1 MYLSKS
7 KQQKSALN
15 SSWLKLTRSQRSA
28 RGQAFLILCVLVGLV
43 IIPSFGFVA
52 FEIGRAVLGQQQLYN
67 ACDAAAL
74 TAVATLASSD
84 NTDPTKAH
92 TDAMQAALTIFR
104 QNSVLGGS
112 LASATISSSKTTD
125 APAGKATLFFEFVNP
140 ITKAIEPLSSPDAKI
155 VRVYSS
161 YGSLPAFGKYLGLS
175 RYVLNAT
182 AKGAVPQL
190 DIILCFDVSGSMD
203 DQTPITLVKRK
214 WDPALGK
221 IVYDIPTGLYGKAQG
236 KLYDIIQPGKK
247 GSSLNGLQPQNL
259 KYAQDNAGI
268 QFTDY
273 RAYLETVAGSPTEGL
288 RSNGGYPDQGM
299 PPGNFPPGV
308 APTWDG
314 QAMFTDLVVNVDG
327 KLAFTGCVYKG
338 YNFPDLATL
347 VEAARGNL
355 ENNNVFYSSKANTSV
370 SVRPMAGYKLAY
382 EEMAAFQLQPL
393 RDSKIA
399 SLMFT
404 NILNTDT
411 DCHFGFV
418 AFDGVIG
425 TTPTS
430 NEEFFTHCI
439 DTPYGAIVGYPMPN
453 VSLNSAVGA
462 TNYASVNAAIN
473 SVMALGSTNIG
484 AAVHEAVQ
492 QLKAKKRPDSV
503 RAIVLFTD
511 GAPTNNPPG
520 PLDSDGFTNARKA
533 ALEAKAE
540 GIPIYTIGLAQNPD
554 IVPDEISILNDVD
567 NNPTTGGMAAI
578 AGGGGTFHLVTD
590 SRLLRAAFEKIAR
603 HLVELVA
610 AG

>member
-1 MYLSKS
+1 MRY
-7 KQQKSALN
+7 
-15 SSWLKLTRSQRSA
+15 QRSA
-28 RGQAFLILCVLVGLV
+28 RGQSFLILAVLIGLV

-84 NTDPTKAH
+84 NVDPTKAH
-92 TDAMQAALTIFR
+92 TDAMQAALQIFR
-104 QNSVLGGS
+104 QNSVLGKTLTS
-112 LASATISSSKTTD
+112 TTVADSKTTD
-125 APAGKATLFFEFVNP
+125 APAGTATIFFEFVNP
-140 ITKAIEPLSSPDAKI
+140 ITKAVEPLSSPDAKI

-161 YGSLPAFGKYLGLS
+161 YGSLPAFGKYLGLN
-175 RYVLNAT
+175 RYVLNAM

-203 DQTPITLVKRK
+203 DQTPITCVKRK

-221 IVYDIPTGLYGKAQG
+221 IVYDVPTGRYGKAQG
-236 KLYDIIQPGKK
+236 KLYDTIMPGPT
-247 GSSLNGLQPQNL
+247 GSSFNGVMPQNL
-259 KYAQDNAGI
+259 EYGYSSSEMYFSENLADMTSTQ
-268 QFTDY
+268 
-273 RAYLETVAGSPTEGL
+273 GL
-288 RSNGGYPDQGM
+288 RSNGGYPDQGK
-299 PPGNFPPGV
+299 PPGNFPPGA

-314 QAMFTDLVVNVDG
+314 YPVFTDMVINVDG
-327 KLAFTGCVYKG
+327 KLAFAGCTYKG

-355 ENNNVFYSSKANTSV
+355 EDNTVFYNSKANTSV
-370 SVRPMAGYKLAY
+370 SVSPLAGYKLAY
-382 EEMAAFQLQPL
+382 EELAAFQLQPL
-393 RDSKIA
+393 RDSKLA
-399 SLMFT
+399 SLLFT

-418 AFDGVIG
+418 AFDGTIG
-425 TTPTS
+425 TAPTS
-430 NEEFFTHCI
+430 TEEWYTHDI
-439 DTPYGAIVGYPMPN
+439 NTPYGAIAGYPIPN
-453 VSLNSAVGA
+453 VPLDSAIGA
-462 TNYASVNAAIN
+462 TNYAPVNAAIN

-492 QLKAKKRPDSV
+492 QLKSRKRPDSV

-511 GAPTNNPPG
+511 GEPTVPSG
-520 PLDSDGFTNARKA
+520 PLDSDPLMNARKA
-533 ALEAKAE
+533 AVEAKME

-554 IVPDEISILNDVD
+554 IVADEVAILNDVD
-567 NNPTTGGMAAI
+567 ANPTTGGMAAI
-578 AGGGGTFHLVTD
+578 AGGGGTFHLVKD